1 MPEESIKSVFAKS
14 KINPMNTILKNIS
27 AVVLVFC
34 VLNTNAQFISSVSAP
49 DSSIT
54 LVSDTMDAAYKG
66 ALNITKEQLRQ
77 HLTILASDEFQGR
90 ETGTPG
96 NDMASAYI
104 AGELKRIGVEPVQG
118 DSYFQKV
125 DFQWINWEDISI
137 NIGENRYRHL
147 WDFLSF
153 PDRNMELGDL
163 ETDEVV
169 FLGYGIEDEK
179 YSDYKKYDLQGK
191 VIMINEGEPINEE
204 GNFIL
209 SGGKETSEW
218 TEIPD
223 KKLELAYEKGV
234 KAVLIITKDIQKM
247 LGENRKKLLSP
258 TVVIGGQREAMAK
271 MANSCYIST
280 NIAKDLIGGNGKK
293 ILKARKRI
301 SKKGK
306 SKKVKLKT
314 NLRLTQKI
322 SDYKLA
328 GNNVLA
334 YIEGTDKKDEI
345 MIVSAHYDHVG
356 MKADEVYNGADDNGS
371 GTTAVLSLVE
381 AFSKAKA
388 EGNGPRRSMLFMW
401 LTGEEKGLLGS
412 EYYVNFP
419 VFALEKTICDINID
433 MVGRVDEKYTE
444 NPNYIYVI
452 GSDRISTDLHD
463 VNEEMNKK
471 YTQLTLDYTYNS
483 EQDPNRFYYRSDHYN
498 FAKNGIPSIFFF
510 NGVHA
515 DYHKLTDTVE
525 KINFDKMENITKHIF
540 HLAWKIANQ
549 DAPLRITN
557 SKA

>member
-49 DSSIT
+49 DSSIA

-104 AGELKRIGVEPVQG
+104 AEELKRIGVEPVQG

-223 KKLELAYEKGV
+223 KKLELSYEKGV